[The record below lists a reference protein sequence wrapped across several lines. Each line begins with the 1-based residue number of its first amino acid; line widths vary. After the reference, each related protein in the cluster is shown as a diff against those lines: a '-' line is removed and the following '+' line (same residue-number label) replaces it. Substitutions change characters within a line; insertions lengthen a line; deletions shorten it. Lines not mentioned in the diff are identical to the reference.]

1 MHLRRRHARS
11 LEPKAGAAPPERG
24 RRGFVLRAVHRTHRW
39 LGAALSLLVGTW
51 FASGAVMTFARYPS
65 WSEEERLAHATPLEL
80 VGRAPPSTYALA
92 PKPAFPLPPQ
102 LLAWIRAGGLSQGG
116 RARLAMLEGEATWFF
131 TAADGAR
138 VALRAREPGVAAK
151 LDSERT
157 RRIVERTFGVAAK
170 SIERISEP
178 DQWTVGRSAPGLYP
192 LERFELDDG
201 AHGEVYVSLASG
213 ELVQQSTRS
222 ERAWAWA
229 GAIPH
234 WIYPAVLRRQRALW
248 RDSVLWLSGA
258 GLLASL
264 SGLAAGLHAT
274 YVRSRRAKPVR
285 AGSRAARRN
294 VYLRYHELLG
304 LAFGVFASTWLF
316 SGALS
321 LEPFHWTGPGPSSTQ
336 LEALHGKTSEPEHWP
351 LTAALATC
359 ADELSVREAELLSF
373 GGRPLLVCT
382 DAAGKARS
390 VELDASKL
398 AARERLAPS
407 SLDAAA
413 KRLAAGRAYVLEL
426 VSQPDAYHYP
436 THHEP
441 KLTLPYARIE
451 LRDPER
457 TTFYVD
463 PERAELL
470 RHYTDLKRLERWL
483 YNGLHSLDL
492 PVLYEHRSVW
502 RSLVIACMA
511 LGLALSALGLTVILR
526 RWILRARG
534 PYTGSRTQS

>member
-1 MHLRRRHARS
+1 MGPIGAIVLPVRRWPLR
-11 LEPKAGAAPPERG
+11 K
-24 RRGFVLRAVHRTHRW
+24 GFLLRAVHRTHRW
-39 LGAALSLLVGTW
+39 LGAALSLLVGMW

-65 WSEEERLAHATPLEL
+65 WSEQERLAHATPLEL
-80 VGRAPPSTYALA
+80 VGRAASSPHALA
-92 PKPAFPLPPQ
+92 AKPALPPQ

-116 RARLAMLEGEATWFF
+116 RARLAMLEHEATWFF

-138 VALRAREPGVAAK
+138 VALGARQPGATPK
-151 LDSERT
+151 LDTERV
-157 RRIVERTFGVAAK
+157 RRMVEQMFGVTAK
-170 SIERISEP
+170 PIERISKA
-178 DQWTVGRSAPGLYP
+178 DQWTIGRSAPGLYP
-192 LERFELDDG
+192 LERFELEDG

-234 WIYPAVLRRQRALW
+234 WIYPAILRRERELW

-264 SGLAAGLHAT
+264 SGLAAGLHAA
-274 YVRSRRAKPVR
+274 YVRGRRAKSVR
-285 AGSRAARRN
+285 ASLRAARRN

-304 LAFGVFASTWLF
+304 LAFGVFVTTWLL

-321 LEPFHWTGPGPSSTQ
+321 LDPFHWSGPGPTAIQ
-336 LEALHGKTSEPEHWP
+336 LEALHGETPDPENWP
-351 LTAALATC
+351 LAAALELCFSA
-359 ADELSVREAELLSF
+359 LSVREAELLSF
-373 GGRPLLVCT
+373 GGRPVLVCA
-382 DAAGKARS
+382 DADGNARS

-398 AARERLAPS
+398 EARERLPRS
-407 SLDAAA
+407 SLDAVA
-413 KRLAAGRAYVLEL
+413 KRLAAGQAYAMEL

-441 KLTLPYARIE
+441 KVTLPYARIA
-451 LRDPER
+451 LQDPER
-457 TTFYVD
+457 TTFYID

-483 YNGLHSLDL
+483 YNGLHSFDI
-492 PVLYEHRSVW
+492 PGLYEHRSVW

-511 LGLALSALGLTVILR
+511 LGAGLSALGLTVTVR
-526 RWILRARG
+526 RWTLRARKRARG
-534 PYTGSRTQS
+534 PFA